1 MRNLKVEFEKYYNRY
16 SELNKEVEELM
27 VEYKKLSDREK
38 EELVLVIDK
47 MENEIKELL
56 DKMYE
61 IENM

>member
-47 MENEIKELL
+47 MENEINELL

>member
-1 MRNLKVEFEKYYNRY
+1 MINLKVEFEKYYNRY

-61 IENM
+61 VENM

>member
-16 SELNKEVEELM
+16 SELNKEVKELM
-27 VEYKKLSDREK
+27 VEYKKLSGKEK

-47 MENEIKELL
+47 M
-56 DKMYE
+56 YE

>member
-1 MRNLKVEFEKYYNRY
+1 MINLKVEFEKYYNRY